1 VLLTSFI
8 LSNPADA
15 SNISFTG
22 SPDVL
27 NGNSG
32 GTFTQLFNGDGGAI
46 ASNPVV
52 VDGRPVSSADL
63 LLNELSTSGKV
74 STITFPDQDGELVAQ
89 NFGSGLGQGFL
100 NLGNGQNKSG
110 ALDKPYI
117 HNGGAGKTPINPSSP
132 NASGVFGVPNHGTG
146 AKPTSDLG
154 RGFINVGRNPIS
166 NPSSA
171 GNTTPRTPAADSTRG
186 INTLYNFAGTGAL
199 TNFNPSGV
207 NFTSSATANNL
218 LNNLTQQGQKFF
230 NDPLVQ
236 TAILNAAIGD
246 TGKPINNQLTGNPQ
260 NNSSVV
266 PVLGS
271 TAILAGSGSGTSW
284 LPSLAPLVQAL
295 GQYVPPVAAFGA
307 AFFGNTQPAGEGSE
321 IIPVGR
327 MFDPSEFNQV
337 GLNPNAFNQL
347 GMGAIAP
354 PIPGANP
361 STPLDQGMG
370 NLTFNTPLA
379 PDLVTGVSVPT
390 SPASPTNINPTFGA
404 PVENLPTSPL
414 ANPSFAPPI
423 VTQPSL
429 QPESPVFVAPG
440 LVLPTSPTANPAFA
454 GPVEFLPTSPI
465 GSNSNVIDPNVVGRE
480 IQPFFTG
487 SFSDPNSINYGKDS
501 PALPPEVEI
510 FPNSSS
516 PRFDPN
522 NINQGQN
529 PPVLPNGPLTHPESQ
544 PLFPP
549 FLTIKE
555 ENLFGTHLPRAGE
568 NNKHGTWTGE
578 RGDSVFIPNL
588 DSPHFSN
595 VKASGIL
602 AGGEGIPYRDGRIDL
617 TNWTIPGHEIE
628 VPEIITNMGNNRAD
642 QKAANRAF
650 AELQAKLQADGLPT
664 VDGARTWTKS
674 NGEPNG
680 AEAKRYM
687 EANGLIWHHADGI
700 TMQAVPVSIHYDFR
714 HSGPASDMR
723 NNSKNS
729 GN

>member
-347 GMGAIAP
+347 GMGAIAAP
-354 PIPGANP
+354 MLGANP
-361 STPLDQGMG
+361 SNPLDRGISNISFNG
-370 NLTFNTPLA
+370 ATLPPNLDIGTLLPTLLTPNLNI
-379 PDLVTGVSVPT
+379 
-390 SPASPTNINPTFGA
+390 SPTLTA
-404 PVENLPTSPL
+404 PALTPNGI
-414 ANPSFAPPI
+414 ANA
-423 VTQPSL
+423 T
-429 QPESPVFVAPG
+429 
-440 LVLPTSPTANPAFA
+440 
-454 GPVEFLPTSPI
+454 
-465 GSNSNVIDPNVVGRE
+465 D
-480 IQPFFTG
+480 PFFTED
-487 SFSDPNSINYGKDS
+487 FFDPNSINWRQAPDLLPEREFSPSPSSQPGFNPNDVNRQIGQDISEILRDQTIVDKWPEDQSPQFFEGRRDIYMGKTPQKDS
-501 PALPPEVEI
+501 LIGSQVIERMKAEGTVRQNDQGQLEVLSEGKWYDI
-510 FPNSSS
+510 NQTDMSHVIDAVTWWNSVGYKHG
-516 PRFDPN
+516 PRSEEVRGFMNDPN
-522 NINQGQN
+522 NYILE
-529 PPVLPNGPLTHPESQ
+529 PSGP
-544 PLFPP
+544 
-549 FLTIKE
+549 
-555 ENLFGTHLPRAGE
+555 
-568 NNKHGTWTGE
+568 
-578 RGDSVFIPNL
+578 
-588 DSPHFSN
+588 
-595 VKASGIL
+595 
-602 AGGEGIPYRDGRIDL
+602 
-617 TNWTIPGHEIE
+617 
-628 VPEIITNMGNNRAD
+628 NRARGGST
-642 QKAANRAF
+642 QERYR
-650 AELQAKLQADGLPT
+650 LP
-664 VDGARTWTKS
+664 
-674 NGEPNG
+674 E
-680 AEAKRYM
+680 
-687 EANGLIWHHADGI
+687 
-700 TMQAVPVSIHYDFR
+700 
-714 HSGPASDMR
+714 
-723 NNSKNS
+723 
-729 GN
+729 